1 MTDHLPMS
9 TPEERAKQWANH
21 FPRFGTRV
29 AVYDEKPD
37 GSFDLRGTGTVVL
50 VDTTEIDNPVAVQL
64 DGEPPIDVSLIKHW
78 VSVFRV
84 LQVESEEAPC

>member
-9 TPEERAKQWANH
+9 TPEERATQWANH
-21 FPRFGTRV
+21 LPPIGTRV
-29 AVYDEKPD
+29 AVYDEKYD

-50 VDTTEIDNPVAVQL
+50 IDMTDIDDPVAVQL
-64 DGEPPIDVSLIKHW
+64 DGEPPIDASLLKHW

-84 LQVESEEAPC
+84 LQVKSEDAP